1 MYRVLKSKAGGVD
14 EGNPKK
20 PPLYIC
26 RKKMNC
32 GVHPGKFSYSNNL
45 YDIPWGGK
53 EWHYADGFEI
63 LLL

>member
-1 MYRVLKSKAGGVD
+1 
-14 EGNPKK
+14 
-20 PPLYIC
+20 
-26 RKKMNC
+26 MNY